1 MKRRDEVLVGMV
13 ATVSLVMGFLGALWL
28 ARGGLMPGYPLY
40 SKFAWGAG
48 LKQGQPVL
56 LAGVS
61 VGYVDK
67 VALMPEGHLVV
78 TLRVRHEYQV
88 PKGTTA
94 TVAPNGFFGDMLI
107 ALKPSKPT
115 TETFAEGDTI
125 PQGVGSPAIGDVL
138 VRMDSLAADLAV
150 ITRSLRKE
158 LVDDNGLRD
167 IRATIAKAN
176 GVFESV
182 QKLAMEQNEELKRTQ
197 ASLRKMATAVDSAQ
211 VDSTLK
217 SMKAAAASFSAL
229 STDLRSTTTRLD
241 SLMAKVNNGPGTV
254 GKLMNDPA
262 LYGDVRGTLQ
272 RLDSLMADL
281 MKNPKKYV
289 KLSIF

>member
-28 ARGGLMPGYPLY
+28 ARGGLMPGYPLH

-78 TLRVRHEYQV
+78 TMRVRHEYKV

-138 VRMDSLAADLAV
+138 VRMDTLASDLAV
-150 ITRSLRKE
+150 ITRALRKE
-158 LVDDNGLRD
+158 LVDDHGLRD

-182 QKLAMEQNEELKRTQ
+182 QKLATEQNEELKRTQ
-197 ASLRKMATAVDSAQ
+197 AALRKMTTAVDSAQ

-217 SMKAAAASFSAL
+217 SMKAAAASFTAL
-229 STDLRSTTTRLD
+229 STDLKSTTTRLD

>member
-13 ATVSLVMGFLGALWL
+13 ATVALVMGFVGALWL

-40 SKFAWGAG
+40 TTFAWGAG
-48 LKQGQPVL
+48 VKQGQPVL

-78 TLRVRHEYQV
+78 TVRVRHEYKV
-88 PKGTTA
+88 PKGSTA

-115 TETFAEGDTI
+115 SESFAEGDTI
-125 PQGVGSPAIGDVL
+125 PRGAAALAISDVL
-138 VRMDSLAADLAV
+138 VRVDSLANDLSIVMRAV
-150 ITRSLRKE
+150 RTQ
-158 LVDDNGLRD
+158 LVDEHGLRD
-167 IRATIAKAN
+167 IRNTIARAN
-176 GVFESV
+176 GVFDEL
-182 QKLAMEQNEELKRTQ
+182 QKVAAEQNEELKRTQ

-211 VDSTLK
+211 VDSTIKALK
-217 SMKAAAASFSAL
+217 GAAASVSTLA
-229 STDLRSTTTRLD
+229 TDLRSTTTRLD
-241 SLMAKVNNGPGTV
+241 SLMSKVNSGSGTV